1 MPVYKGKAADY
12 FYEQKGQGEAI
23 IFAHGLFVDHTI
35 FESQVESLQANHT
48 CYSFDLPGHG
58 KSTFNPD
65 GWTLEDMA
73 EDFKQFIV
81 DNHINKP
88 TLVGL
93 SQGGM
98 LFMRLTAHHPQLIG
112 RLVLAGSSHLAE
124 YPDRIPL
131 WKQRIEIFRNGDKSQ
146 VEAMITGIQ
155 QAIVGKD
162 FIKNHPALREK
173 EWQVMKSN
181 NYQAMIPATEAAV
194 INRTDV
200 GDKLE
205 KITCPTLI
213 VAGTEDH
220 ATPVEIA
227 EQMRSKIKNASL
239 VSIPAVGHHAP
250 IEAAEWFTNQLT
262 AFLNNNTL

>member
-1 MPVYKGKAADY
+1 MNKQDKVKPSSLPTV
-12 FYEQKGQGEAI
+12 FLLI
-23 IFAHGLFVDHTI
+23 IPF
-35 FESQVESLQANHT
+35 FESQVESLQANYT

-73 EDFKQFIV
+73 EDFIQFII
-81 DNHINKP
+81 DKKIEKP

-98 LFMRLTAHHPQLIG
+98 LFMRLAAKYPELIG
-112 RLVLAGSSHLAE
+112 RLVLVGSSHLAE

-131 WKQRIEIFRNGDKSQ
+131 WKERIDTFRKGDKD
-146 VEAMITGIQ
+146 EIDAMITGIQ
-155 QAIVGKD
+155 QVIVGKD

-173 EWQVMKSN
+173 ELHLMKSN
-181 NYQAMIPATEAAV
+181 SYEAMIPATEAAV

-200 GDKLE
+200 SDKLE

-213 VAGTEDH
+213 IVGTEDH
-220 ATPVEIA
+220 ATPIEIA
-227 EQMRSKIKNASL
+227 EEMRKRIRNASL
-239 VSIPAVGHHAP
+239 VIISGAGHHAP
-250 IEAAEWFTNQLT
+250 IETADLFTDEVRD
-262 AFLNNNTL
+262 FLNKNAI